1 MAGKCFR
8 CGRYGHYADSCFAQ
22 TTFSGKRLRD
32 DYEEEPYQCFK
43 CGNYGHFASDCFA
56 KKRSGVY
63 VIKHS
68 NGMIYVGKSNDID
81 QRIAQHEHSKGF
93 LVELPTITEPLHN
106 DHESWER
113 NETLAQ
119 MNKHGIE
126 KVRGWMYTTKILTKS
141 NVKSI
146 QEQLCE
152 KFDLCRVC
160 ASGSDVLK
168 GLWGSEERGEGRTVW
183 KEA

>member
-1 MAGKCFR
+1 
-8 CGRYGHYADSCFAQ
+8 
-22 TTFSGKRLRD
+22 
-32 DYEEEPYQCFK
+32 
-43 CGNYGHFASDCFA
+43 
-56 KKRSGVY
+56 
-63 VIKHS
+63 
-68 NGMIYVGKSNDID
+68 MIYVGKSNDID

-160 ASGSDVLK
+160 GLPGHFASDCK
-168 GLWGSEERGEGRTVW
+168 EYSEEPSSSDESYDSD
-183 KEA
+183 